1 MTLNEL
7 FENYDFEKLHV
18 CDLLC
23 YIIYA
28 DGTKDVDGILLSK
41 AIKRFGNK
49 KVISWNITPWM
60 DTKISIELN

>member
-1 MTLNEL
+1 MMMKEL
-7 FENYDFEKLHV
+7 FKDYTFEESLV
-18 CDLLC
+18 CDLPS
-23 YIIYA
+23 YVIYA

-60 DTKISIELN
+60 DTKISIELE

>member
-1 MTLNEL
+1 MIMKEL
-7 FENYDFEKLHV
+7 FKDYDFEESSV

-23 YIIYA
+23 YVIYA
-28 DGTKDVDGILLSK
+28 DGTKDVDDILLSK

-60 DTKISIELN
+60 DTKISIELE